1 MILFHSLFLL
11 FSNCIFNY
19 FLLCFFFLFF
29 GLRLIVNV
37 LPTSTFLLCAFT
49 ILLMFFS
56 FSLCLSVCICLAL
69 YLLVCAFGPLS
80 RLSKSLLDRYRHF
93 PIFVTFPFDLWK
105 RISNNA
111 VICLRNRK
119 FSIKILLWCSLPSF
133 LSVSALSVWVHSRVY
148 ISPSFVV
155 SDYRLLRRYI
165 LSLAILFSTQCCFNK
180 CFRFMVSFAR
190 LLSHFIL
197 IFQTITLFRLFFLL
211 FFLSIFLF
219 LFSIFE

>member
-1 MILFHSLFLL
+1 
-11 FSNCIFNY
+11 
-19 FLLCFFFLFF
+19 
-29 GLRLIVNV
+29 
-37 LPTSTFLLCAFT
+37 
-49 ILLMFFS
+49 MFFS

-133 LSVSALSVWVHSRVY
+133 LSVSALSVWVYSRVY